1 MCQIRVNLHRWACLL
16 AALACLL
23 ALLPLP
29 AHAAGAASKVVRV
42 GWYEDAYNITGK
54 NGERSGYAY
63 EYEQS
68 VAAYTGWT
76 YEYVKAG
83 WSDLLQMMKN
93 GEIDLM
99 AGVSYT
105 EDRAQDMLFSE
116 LPMGREIYYLYADLA
131 HTDISASDL
140 RTLNGKRIALLKT
153 SVQAAQFYQWE
164 EDHGLH
170 LQYVWSNSFEQGK
183 QQAQGREI
191 DCVISTETPAWVEY
205 GMSAIAQTGG
215 SDIYFAISRTRQDL
229 KEELDHAMRKMEFD
243 KPFYADELY
252 QRYLSASYTPVLSSE
267 EQDWVTQHGDIR
279 IGFLTSDA
287 GISTYVPESGQ
298 LVGVI
303 NDYITF
309 ASDSIS
315 NQKLDFSLVGYD
327 SMEEEIQALKDGQ
340 IDLIFHF
347 AQNPYVAEENNFVLS
362 NTVLTLNMAAV
373 TAQNYFNENHANT
386 VALLKDD
393 LLLKWYVSYYYPDWN
408 IVEYNSLKDAEAAMR
423 SGENDCL
430 LAESGE
436 VAKYR
441 EDKRLHSVFLTQDGN
456 VSFAVAR
463 GDVTL
468 MSILNKTLRTIPAS
482 MLTGALPMY
491 EASLEKV
498 TVTDFVK
505 DNFLVVSVMLITFFG
520 MILAV
525 ILVSLR
531 RSRIAE
537 ANAKEAAR
545 QARKLNQKLQ
555 ESQRELRAALQQAES
570 ASSAK
575 TTFLSNVSHDI
586 RTPMNAIV
594 GLASLME
601 NDLQNPGKLQG
612 YIDKLK
618 TASWHLLNLINEIL
632 DMSKIESG
640 KATLNIQPFRMAEQI
655 AQVDSVIRQQAVLRD
670 QQFTVQV
677 HDLLH
682 ENVEG
687 DATRL
692 RQVLLNILSNAVKY
706 TGHGGSISLN
716 VEEILRSGHYARYKF
731 TVTDN
736 GIGMSEAFQKHI
748 YESFSRAENSVTNK
762 VQGTGLGMAITKNI
776 VDMMGGVITLQS
788 QLGKGTR
795 FEVVL
800 DFKICEETVQAAP
813 AVCPGA
819 GQPVA
824 ARDALPLRRGQRDQ
838 RRDPAVPAGDAG
850 RFLHHLPRRYR
861 GRGEIPDR
869 GPRRVRRHPDG
880 RADARHGRLRS
891 HPDDPQRCKPA
902 GPDHSHHR
910 HDSQRLCRGRQKE
923 PGCRHERPPV
933 QASGPERTGADP
945 AALPLRTVCGAAAIT
960 DSIKALPL
968 KIKRQGFLFA
978 VRSGKGLLDLC
989 KIGQGKGLGADAG
1002 VEPGRLD
1009 GGNDLFLGQVQASC
1023 NGVGRSLA
1031 ALAKGRTNQC
1041 KVAFLVLHLHGG
1053 GGADVHAHHGAGD
1066 LGGRVKAARRSGEHQ
1081 PGGGVVVHCTADGT
1095 GSPGAGHGGQ
1105 AVGGFLLHHHGQALD
1120 GQAVAQQLHD
1130 DGAGDVIGQVGAHG
1144 HRHAREL
1151 CRNEGFQVHLQHVL
1165 QHQLEVVHPGHSLG
1179 QQRRQALVHL
1189 NGHHLGGTL
1198 GQLFGQHTDAGADLD
1213 DAVALVHPTGIH
1225 DLGGDAR
1232 IDDEVLSKALGE
1244 RKIVFFA
1251 QGADHG
1257 NVGQF
1262 GHGGHPF
1269 SEKGCCRVCSS
1280 LWGHWYYWRQV
1291 TLPVNA

>member
-1 MCQIRVNLHRWACLL
+1 MCQIRVNLRRWACLL

-83 WSDLLQMMKN
+83 WSDLLQMMKS

-229 KEELDHAMRKMEFD
+229 KEALDHAMRKMEFD

-373 TAQNYFNENHANT
+373 TAQNSFNENHANT

-393 LLLKWYVSYYYPDWN
+393 LLLKWYVSYCYPDWN

-632 DMSKIESG
+632 DMSKIESS
-640 KATLNIQPFRMAEQI
+640 KYEINAKPFNISSVLDEVYSVFSATMSTKGIKLTINSDAVTSPDVIGDEISLRKILNN
-655 AQVDSVIRQQAVLRD
+655 L
-670 QQFTVQV
+670 
-677 HDLLH
+677 
-682 ENVEG
+682 
-687 DATRL
+687 
-692 RQVLLNILSNAVKY
+692 LSNANKF
-706 TGHGGSISLN
+706 TRAGGSVTIFASQKQMNEKAAILHLEVADTGVGIS
-716 VEEILRSGHYARYKF
+716 EEFIGHLFEPY
-731 TVTDN
+731 TQE
-736 GIGMSEAFQKHI
+736 MSENGG
-748 YESFSRAENSVTNK
+748 RAAGS
-762 VQGTGLGMAITKNI
+762 GLGMAICKSMIDLQGGSISVRSRLGEGTTFY
-776 VDMMGGVITLQS
+776 VDIPYSFGKAAVKEIEAVDCSAINGRRIMVVDDVAINTTITCRLLERHGAVVDCAENGREGTELFASKPDYYYDCILMDIQMPEMNGIEAVS
-788 QLGKGTR
+788 RIRASGKRYGPT
-795 FEVVL
+795 VPVL
-800 DFKICEETVQAAP
+800 AMT
-813 AVCPGA
+813 
-819 GQPVA
+819 
-824 ARDALPLRRGQRDQ
+824 
-838 RRDPAVPAGDAG
+838 
-850 RFLHHLPRRYR
+850 
-861 GRGEIPDR
+861 
-869 GPRRVRRHPDG
+869 
-880 RADARHGRLRS
+880 ADAFINE
-891 HPDDPQRCKPA
+891 Q
-902 GPDHSHHR
+902 
-910 HDSQRLCRGRQKE
+910 
-923 PGCRHERPPV
+923 
-933 QASGPERTGADP
+933 
-945 AALPLRTVCGAAAIT
+945 
-960 DSIKALPL
+960 
-968 KIKRQGFLFA
+968 
-978 VRSGKGLLDLC
+978 
-989 KIGQGKGLGADAG
+989 
-1002 VEPGRLD
+1002 
-1009 GGNDLFLGQVQASC
+1009 
-1023 NGVGRSLA
+1023 
-1031 ALAKGRTNQC
+1031 
-1041 KVAFLVLHLHGG
+1041 
-1053 GGADVHAHHGAGD
+1053 GGALSDFSGYIIKPVKPDELYAKLAGIF
-1066 LGGRVKAARRSGEHQ
+1066 E
-1081 PGGGVVVHCTADGT
+1081 
-1095 GSPGAGHGGQ
+1095 
-1105 AVGGFLLHHHGQALD
+1105 
-1120 GQAVAQQLHD
+1120 
-1130 DGAGDVIGQVGAHG
+1130 
-1144 HRHAREL
+1144 
-1151 CRNEGFQVHLQHVL
+1151 N
-1165 QHQLEVVHPGHSLG
+1165 
-1179 QQRRQALVHL
+1179 QR
-1189 NGHHLGGTL
+1189 
-1198 GQLFGQHTDAGADLD
+1198 
-1213 DAVALVHPTGIH
+1213 GIH
-1225 DLGGDAR
+1225 A
-1232 IDDEVLSKALGE
+1232 
-1244 RKIVFFA
+1244 
-1251 QGADHG
+1251 
-1257 NVGQF
+1257 
-1262 GHGGHPF
+1262 
-1269 SEKGCCRVCSS
+1269 
-1280 LWGHWYYWRQV
+1280 
-1291 TLPVNA
+1291 

>member
-1 MCQIRVNLHRWACLL
+1 MCQIRVNLRRWACLL

-83 WSDLLQMMKN
+83 WSDLLQMMKS

-131 HTDISASDL
+131 HTDVSASDL

-191 DCVISTETPAWVEY
+191 DCVISTETPGWVEY

-243 KPFYADELY
+243 KPFYADELHK
-252 QRYLSASYTPVLSSE
+252 RYLSASYTPVLSRE

-327 SMEEEIQALKDGQ
+327 SMEEEVQALKDGQ

-393 LLLKWYVSYYYPDWN
+393 LLLKWYVSYCYPDWN
-408 IVEYNSLKDAEAAMR
+408 IVEYNSLKDAEAAVR

-436 VAKYR
+436 VSKYR

-505 DNFLVVSVMLITFFG
+505 DNFLVASVMLITFFG

-618 TASWHLLNLINEIL
+618 TASRHLLNLINEIL

-655 AQVDSVIRQQAVLRD
+655 APVDSVIRQQAVLRD

-813 AVCPGA
+813 AVCPAPAQDSPSLHGMRFLCAEDNEINAEILQSLLEMQGA
-819 GQPVA
+819 SCTICRDGVEVVEKFRTVAPGEYDAILMDVQMPGMDGYEATRTIRSGANPLGQTIPIIAMTANAFAEDVKKS
-824 ARDALPLRRGQRDQ
+824 L
-838 RRDPAVPAGDAG
+838 DAG
-850 RFLHHLPRRYR
+850 M
-861 GRGEIPDR
+861 
-869 GPRRVRRHPDG
+869 
-880 RADARHGRLRS
+880 
-891 HPDDPQRCKPA
+891 
-902 GPDHSHHR
+902 
-910 HDSQRLCRGRQKE
+910 
-923 PGCRHERPPV
+923 
-933 QASGPERTGADP
+933 
-945 AALPLRTVCGAAAIT
+945 
-960 DSIKALPL
+960 
-968 KIKRQGFLFA
+968 
-978 VRSGKGLLDLC
+978 
-989 KIGQGKGLGADAG
+989 
-1002 VEPGRLD
+1002 
-1009 GGNDLFLGQVQASC
+1009 N
-1023 NGVGRSLA
+1023 
-1031 ALAKGRTNQC
+1031 
-1041 KVAFLVLHLHGG
+1041 
-1053 GGADVHAHHGAGD
+1053 AH
-1066 LGGRVKAARRSGEHQ
+1066 
-1081 PGGGVVVHCTADGT
+1081 
-1095 GSPGAGHGGQ
+1095 
-1105 AVGGFLLHHHGQALD
+1105 
-1120 GQAVAQQLHD
+1120 
-1130 DGAGDVIGQVGAHG
+1130 
-1144 HRHAREL
+1144 
-1151 CRNEGFQVHLQHVL
+1151 
-1165 QHQLEVVHPGHSLG
+1165 
-1179 QQRRQALVHL
+1179 
-1189 NGHHLGGTL
+1189 
-1198 GQLFGQHTDAGADLD
+1198 
-1213 DAVALVHPTGIH
+1213 
-1225 DLGGDAR
+1225 
-1232 IDDEVLSKALGE
+1232 LSKPVDLNALE
-1244 RKIVFFA
+1244 
-1251 QGADHG
+1251 Q
-1257 NVGQF
+1257 
-1262 GHGGHPF
+1262 
-1269 SEKGCCRVCSS
+1269 
-1280 LWGHWYYWRQV
+1280 
-1291 TLPVNA
+1291 TLQRFRYEPSAEQLQ